1 MKVTTRIK
9 TDNRRA
15 MTEAMRD
22 AAARAVL
29 EVAEDALTESNDRA
43 PLDEGDLVR
52 SGDVVP
58 HPEQAAASITYDTPY
73 AIVQH
78 EDVTLKHPRQGEHHW
93 LERTV
98 EENAPRYFQWIADR
112 IRAALS

>member
-9 TDNRRA
+9 TDNTA
-15 MTEAMRD
+15 AISAAMRQ

-29 EVAEDALTESNDRA
+29 EVAEDALTEANDRV
-43 PLDEGDLVR
+43 PLDEGDLAR
-52 SGDVVP
+52 SGEVTAF
-58 HPEQAAASITYDTPY
+58 PEKSAASITYDTPY
-73 AIVQH
+73 AIKQH
-78 EDVTLKHPRQGEHHW
+78 EDVTLKHPRQGEDHW

-112 IRAALS
+112 IRKALS